1 MKLKKL
7 NISSQLL
14 ILLLAALVMGFMLQ
28 VAHAQGN
35 MPFAQTPVLQTQM
48 PQQSLARTLMQNTS
62 LNYYTQFLGPTVGG
76 PGGQSYNVYQEG
88 NTPYQ
93 SFHAGNIRYQFNPDW
108 AAGVSLA
115 AVNAYGETV
124 TSQQNGS
131 KSKMLRDEFF
141 NARAFVSLPSLRAD
155 AGTLFTNLAYEAP
168 TSNVAKQDEMKFGL
182 VLSQS
187 YAFKLPSIKWTTGV
201 AWQYYRA
208 FYQDNVV
215 GAKTVNGEF
224 GPYTLASY
232 ARQTTIFNIGPYLAY
247 RFSDAWGA
255 TSSMTFDWDQRGNQT
270 GTGSWNNNIPD
281 RARVGISYYP
291 TKIKQIQNIGL
302 FTQGLIKYTTASQAL
317 GMELAA
323 SF

>member
-28 VAHAQGN
+28 MAHAQN
-35 MPFAQTPVLQTQM
+35 QPFAQGQVLQTQM
-48 PQQSLARTLMQNTS
+48 PQQSLGRTLMQNTS

-93 SFHAGNIRYQFNPDW
+93 SFHAANLRYQFNPDW
-108 AAGVSLA
+108 AMGVSLA

-131 KSKMLRDEFF
+131 KSTMLRDEFF
-141 NARAFVSLPSLRAD
+141 NARAFIAVPSYKSDL
-155 AGTLFTNLAYEAP
+155 GTLFTTMSYEAP
-168 TSNVAKQDEMKFGL
+168 TSVVARQDEMRFGL

-187 YAFKLPSIKWTTGV
+187 YAFKLPSIKWTAGV

-208 FYQDNVV
+208 FYKENVV
-215 GAKTVNGEF
+215 GARTVNGQF
-224 GPYTLASY
+224 GPFTLASY
-232 ARQTTIFNIGPYLAY
+232 ARQTTIFNMGPYAAY
-247 RFSDAWGA
+247 RFSDRWGA
-255 TSSMTFDWDQRGNQT
+255 TSSVTFDWDQRGKQT

-302 FTQGLIKYTTASQAL
+302 FTQGLIKYTTSSQAI
-317 GMELAA
+317 GAELAA

>member
-1 MKLKKL
+1 MKLKKM

-28 VAHAQGN
+28 MAHAQQQPMTQG
-35 MPFAQTPVLQTQM
+35 QVLQTQM
-48 PQQSLARTLMQNTS
+48 PQQSLGRTLMQNTS
-62 LNYYTQFLGPTVGG
+62 FNYYTQFLGPTVGG

-93 SFHAGNIRYQFNPDW
+93 SFHAANLRYQFNADW

-131 KSKMLRDEFF
+131 KSTMLRDEFF
-141 NARAFVSLPSLRAD
+141 NARAFISVPSYKSD
-155 AGTLFTNLAYEAP
+155 FGTLFTTFAYEAP
-168 TSNVAKQDEMKFGL
+168 TSVVAKQDNMKYGL

-208 FYQDNVV
+208 FYNENVV
-215 GAKTVNGEF
+215 GARRVNGEF

-247 RFSDAWGA
+247 RFSDKWGA
-255 TSSMTFDWDQRGNQT
+255 TSSMTFDWDQRGKQT

-291 TKIKQIQNIGL
+291 TKIKQIQNVGI
-302 FTQGLIKYTTASQAL
+302 FTQGLIKYTTASQAI
-317 GMELAA
+317 GAELAA

>member
-7 NISSQLL
+7 TVSSQLL
-14 ILLLAALVMGFMLQ
+14 ILLLAATVMGFMLQ
-28 VAHAQGN
+28 VAHAQGQ
-35 MPFAQTPVLQTQM
+35 MPYAQGQVLQTNM
-48 PQQSLARTLMQNTS
+48 PQKSLGRTLMQNTS

-76 PGGQSYNVYQEG
+76 PGGQSYNVYQEA

-93 SFHAGNIRYQFNPDW
+93 SFHAANLRYQFNADW

-124 TSQQNGS
+124 TSQQNGN
-131 KSKMLRDEFF
+131 KSTMLRDEFF
-141 NARAFVSLPSLRAD
+141 NARAFINVPAYRSDL
-155 AGTLFTNLAYEAP
+155 GTLFTTFAYEAP
-168 TSNVAKQDEMKFGL
+168 TSVVARKDEMKYGL

-187 YAFKLPSIKWTTGV
+187 YAIKLPSIKWTAGL

-208 FYQDNVV
+208 FYNENVV
-215 GAKTVNGEF
+215 PPQNG
-224 GPYTLASY
+224 YLSY
-232 ARQTTIFNIGPYLAY
+232 ARQTTIVNAGPYAAY

-255 TSSMTFDWDQRGNQT
+255 TSSVTFDWDQRGNQT
-270 GTGSWNNNIPD
+270 GTGSFNNNLPD

-302 FTQGLIKYTTASQAL
+302 FTQGLLKYTAASQAL